1 MDPTS
6 DISQA
11 FQHAMASILQ
21 HGVKTVLIGS
31 MEDQVVPLYSAIMVA
46 TDHPNILRALY
57 IDGHI
62 YSPDD
67 FLINLV
73 LFALRLCNAGLS
85 DHGLLWHLS
94 DVLAGNLYAW
104 EGGHSTI
111 YEEPG
116 VYALAPQYLFDTP
129 STTNSV
135 QAKSTLFKPKARL
148 NPYYLTWAMRGV
160 FDDPRVSNV
169 FGDDLDRL
177 RSLFDQWQPKTARLR
192 EIKFR
197 LEPIK
202 ARL

>member
-1 MDPTS
+1 
-6 DISQA
+6 
-11 FQHAMASILQ
+11 MASILQ
-21 HGVKTVLIGS
+21 HGIKTVLIGS

-62 YSPDD
+62 YSRDD

-73 LFALRLCNAGLS
+73 VFALKLCNAGLS

-111 YEEPG
+111 YEEPS
-116 VYALAPQYLFDTP
+116 VYALAPQYLFDTLP
-129 STTNSV
+129 LGPLAPTHHHHPV
-135 QAKSTLFKPKARL
+135 EAKSTLFKPKARL

-160 FDDPRVSNV
+160 FDDPRVINV
-169 FGDDLDRL
+169 FGDELNRL
-177 RSLFDQWQPKTARLR
+177 RTLFDQWQPKTARLR